1 MIKAYN
7 TLSAVLKVCDE
18 LNDAEQKIDVEN
30 IIKTVID
37 VSDVDIEIRNSLH
50 SAKKDAIKKL

>member
-50 SAKKDAIKKL
+50 LAKICY